1 MARKGQ
7 SLDKA
12 EYKCLH
18 ITVCI
23 MKLKE
28 TCPVDFTSEYRQ
40 NIPQIMPMSQIFFG
54 MGMGSVHILPCQA
67 GLISD
72 YK

>member
-1 MARKGQ
+1 
-7 SLDKA
+7 
-12 EYKCLH
+12 
-18 ITVCI
+18 

-54 MGMGSVHILPCQA
+54 MGMGSVHILHCQA